1 MKHTNWLAGAWA
13 AADRL
18 AHTLTWRFSAGSG
31 LVIIPRR
38 QEKRTAH
45 GFMLASILS
54 HVGRFPAI
62 VVCAAEQLDAQQRAI
77 RQRLPQAQLAVIDW
91 CHPATLTP
99 ADITLITPQ
108 VLQHRQQA
116 ALSGYQAA
124 VIAVIGAQ
132 DTQQARYLRAVN
144 TLMHSG
150 PSPLLVVEEWAD
162 PEVIATA
169 VGRIARVTPSVAKHA
184 VTSWREE
191 RIRCGGLHT
200 VRNGEMARSVL
211 ARCAPAQPDA
221 A

>member
-1 MKHTNWLAGAWA
+1 MKHTNWLAGAWV

-18 AHTLTWRFSAGSG
+18 AHTLTWRSSAGSG

-38 QEKRTAH
+38 QEKRTAN
-45 GFMLASILS
+45 GFMLASILNRA
-54 HVGRFPAI
+54 GRSPAI
-62 VVCAAEQLDAQQRAI
+62 VVCAGDQLDAQQQAI
-77 RQRLPQAQLAVIDW
+77 RQRLPHAQLAVIDW

-99 ADITLITPQ
+99 ANITLITPQ
-108 VLQHRQQA
+108 VLHRQQA

-124 VIAVIGAQ
+124 VIAVIGAKERWQ
-132 DTQQARYLRAVN
+132 ERYLRAVR

-150 PSPLLVVEEWAD
+150 PAPLLVVEEWAD

-169 VGRIARVTPSVAKHA
+169 VGRIARVTPSVANQA

-200 VRNGEMARSVL
+200 VRSGDMARGVL
-211 ARCAPAQPDA
+211 ARCTPAQLNA

>member
-1 MKHTNWLAGAWA
+1 MKHTNWLAEAWA

-18 AHTLTWRFSAGSG
+18 AHTLTWRSSASSG

-38 QEKRTAH
+38 QEKRTAN
-45 GFMLASILS
+45 GFMLASILNRA
-54 HVGRFPAI
+54 GRFPAI
-62 VVCAAEQLDAQQRAI
+62 VVCAGQHLDTQQQAI
-77 RQRLPQAQLAVIDW
+77 RQRLPHAQLAVIDW

-108 VLQHRQQA
+108 VLHRQQA

-124 VIAVIGAQ
+124 VIALIGADDPWQ
-132 DTQQARYLRAVN
+132 ERSLRAVR
-144 TLMHSG
+144 TLMHSS

-169 VGRIARVTPSVAKHA
+169 VGRIARVTSSVAKHA

-200 VRNGEMARSVL
+200 VRSGDMARAVL
-211 ARCAPAQPDA
+211 ARCTPAQLNA